1 MQFWAAEVKAGE
13 PLKVPAVEDSMLH
26 ISQAALGEVKKER
39 GNESILLYATVDGK
53 KIVLGTLS
61 TEKCTQITYDLVF
74 DKDFELSHSWKNGSV
89 YFVGYQVEM
98 PAEESDDDQ
107 FGSGDDSS
115 EDDEAPPLVAAA
127 ANGKPELKVEKLKAS
142 ADKAKVVKPETSDML
157 AAEGDSDEEDDDSS
171 EEDEPTPE
179 VKASKKRPAVESATK
194 TPVPEKKAKLVTPKK
209 SGGEGKKVNTHTA
222 TPHPSKQAG
231 KSNADKSKQQSPK
244 SGGSHTCKS
253 CTKTFNSDGAL
264 QSHTKAKHQ

>member
-1 MQFWAAEVKAGE
+1 MPLSSLPFPKTPAIEPNEYGNALVVPRDCQIPVDIEAAEVKAGE

-115 EDDEAPPLVAAA
+115 EDDEVPPLVAAAA

-142 ADKAKVVKPETSDML
+142 ADKAKVVKPETSVAKPNAKIAKLVKDDKPKVSDD
-157 AAEGDSDEEDDDSS
+157 EDDDSDDSDEEDLEEDDSD
-171 EEDEPTPE
+171 DE
-179 VKASKKRPAVESATK
+179 VFTK
-194 TPVPEKKAKLVTPKK
+194 
-209 SGGEGKKVNTHTA
+209 N
-222 TPHPSKQAG
+222 
-231 KSNADKSKQQSPK
+231 
-244 SGGSHTCKS
+244 
-253 CTKTFNSDGAL
+253 
-264 QSHTKAKHQ
+264 